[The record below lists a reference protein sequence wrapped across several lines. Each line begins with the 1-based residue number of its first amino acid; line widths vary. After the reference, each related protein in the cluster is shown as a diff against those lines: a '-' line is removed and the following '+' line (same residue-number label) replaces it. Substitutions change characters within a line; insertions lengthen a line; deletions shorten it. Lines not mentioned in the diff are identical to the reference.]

1 MASLMDQLMDENA
14 KRLANQ
20 YAKGY
25 KQSQPYAAP
34 APSARPMTQMPAGS
48 PYAFAQNIPQWV
60 QQAAR
65 LNEPSST
72 GYEGAAG
79 RQISGAALAQQPEPG
94 YQGPNMRQLLGAAM
108 SQQPEPGFSGPVARQ
123 LSALAAAQQPEPGYS
138 GAAGAL
144 IPQRIGAV
152 QGTQQM
158 GPVNLNVI
166 RGLNQYAGNIGSA
179 MQQAQEYANKF
190 AGGDLSKVRARTYRD
205 DEGQT
210 WNDYYVKGLLG

>member
-25 KQSQPYAAP
+25 KQAQPYNAP
-34 APSARPMTQMPAGS
+34 ISSARPVSGSVPLSPA
-48 PYAFAQNIPQWV
+48 AAAQNIPQWV

-108 SQQPEPGFSGPVARQ
+108 SQQPEPGFSGPIARQ